1 MLQSMRLQRV
11 GHDLVTKQQLY
22 WSSSSS
28 DIALGSTSPQYCSH
42 QAQNH
47 CYKHVKHFSPW
58 FYLWNFTRSGNIT
71 GINLAPMFRLLSWPL
86 MGVISQWIQDDVNS
100 DYRGTGPST
109 GQRFLS
115 NTKDGNPCICS
126 WPLSSSEPATW
137 KKKEK
142 LHNQFTLH
150 PSRKLV

>member
-1 MLQSMRLQRV
+1 MLQSMGLQRV

-47 CYKHVKHFSPW
+47 CYKHVKHISPW

-86 MGVISQWIQDDVNS
+86 MGVISQ
-100 DYRGTGPST
+100 
-109 GQRFLS
+109 
-115 NTKDGNPCICS
+115 
-126 WPLSSSEPATW
+126 
-137 KKKEK
+137 
-142 LHNQFTLH
+142 
-150 PSRKLV
+150 